1 MSKFTREEVLKLAE
15 LSRLTLTDEEVEQYQ
30 KELSDILSYVEQLES
45 VDVSG
50 LKPAYQVS
58 NLHTVTREDKI
69 QTYQAQPA
77 VMVKRAPKQEDGYI
91 KVGRMI

>member
-1 MSKFTREEVLKLAE
+1 MSKLTREEVLKLAE
-15 LSRLTLTDEEVEQYQ
+15 LSRLALTDEEVAQYQ

-58 NLHTVTREDKI
+58 NLHTVTRDDVI
-69 QTYQAQPA
+69 QKYAAKPSE
-77 VMVKRAPKQEDGYI
+77 MVKNAPRSEDGYV